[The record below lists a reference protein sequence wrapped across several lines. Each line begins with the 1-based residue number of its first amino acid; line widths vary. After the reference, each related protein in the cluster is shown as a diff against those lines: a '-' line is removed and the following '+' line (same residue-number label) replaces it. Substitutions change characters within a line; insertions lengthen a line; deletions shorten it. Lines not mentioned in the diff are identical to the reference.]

1 MNGLPLTPPL
11 SPPKMKS
18 SINLRIDYLETPRIS
33 FEQTA
38 PISTTSDGILV
49 CPFEVDYTHDNS
61 DDKEILGHGAWS
73 TVYRGAPKALRPTT
87 NYGLLTPPL
96 TPSPSSA
103 LVLAVKTPA
112 RKDAIS
118 IIRHEART
126 LTHLSFLD
134 SREQRVAAFHGLL
147 EAETSLVLSAHP
159 LSLETHLKHCVE
171 IARHN
176 ISMDTMS
183 LPVLGSTPM
192 WLDLATRLVSTLDWL
207 HNEAMV
213 VHGDIKPG
221 NILLKPSPF
230 GTEAFPYVPLL
241 IDFSS
246 SQRLDDDAITPNT
259 LSAVTREYTA
269 PELLSI
275 SVLKDPNSV
284 ATMASDVF
292 SLAVTLLSCVTGEPL
307 VYPGC
312 NFMQRNM
319 LASNGWQVISNVRNM
334 CDYGPVRIP
343 KQGTVM
349 RSLERAVLKKD
360 MGRISARDWKD
371 LLERLSVD
379 IQ

>member
-1 MNGLPLTPPL
+1 
-11 SPPKMKS
+11 MKS
-18 SINLRIDYLETPRIS
+18 SVDLRIDYLETPRVS
-33 FEQTA
+33 FEQTTPSA
-38 PISTTSDGILV
+38 TTSDGIIV
-49 CPFEVDYTHDNS
+49 CPFEVDYAHDSS
-61 DDKEILGHGAWS
+61 DSKEILGHGAWS
-73 TVYRGAPKALRPTT
+73 TVFCGAPKALVPTT

-96 TPSPSSA
+96 SPSPSSA
-103 LVLAVKTPA
+103 LVLAIKTPA
-112 RKDAIS
+112 RKDAYS

-134 SREQRVAAFHGLL
+134 TREQRVAVFHGLL
-147 EAETSLVLSAHP
+147 EADTSLVLSAHP
-159 LSLETHLKHCVE
+159 LSLETHLKHCAE

-176 ISMDTMS
+176 MSMDTMS
-183 LPVLGSTPM
+183 LPVLGSTAM

-207 HNEAMV
+207 HNEALV

-246 SQRLDDDAITPNT
+246 SQKLDDDMITPNT

-275 SVLKDPNSV
+275 SVLRDPNSV
-284 ATMASDVF
+284 ATIASDVF
-292 SLAVTLLSCVTGEPL
+292 SLAVTLLGCVTGEPL

-312 NFMQRNM
+312 NFMQRNI

-349 RSLERAVLKKD
+349 KALQPAVLKKD
-360 MGRISARDWKD
+360 MGRISARAWKE
-371 LLERLSVD
+371 LLEKVSLEV
-379 IQ
+379 Q